1 MHIDPYLYRK
11 AFQAYLRKGTPIEWS
26 IKQERPTT
34 HYIWRTR
41 GDDKVRPN
49 HAANHGRVFAWDD
62 PPETGHPGEDY
73 GCRCTAEPFMP
84 PVDEFIEIELT
95 DTGDTGAA
103 WSSRD
108 FVRHYNNGRGRGVTV
123 RETGHLSSIV
133 AQYMGEVS
141 ERMKGHIARVARSHP
156 NGVFSD
162 DFVNTY
168 NMTGIVFSIGDTTI
182 GGSFTGNCIAEFGI
196 LTVSGKF
203 DFYLEDEFADP
214 ADVGLEVIDPGETIY
229 ENIHRPLDDY
239 LRGRPS
245 GGQRLGIHTGEPYA
259 ITDRWSGSFAGQVY
273 TDPARSRFG

>member
-1 MHIDPYLYRK
+1 MHIDPHLYRK

-41 GDDKVRPN
+41 GDDKVRPS
-49 HAANHGRVFAWDD
+49 HAANNGRVFAWND

-84 PVDEFIEIELT
+84 SVDEFIEIEVA
-95 DTGDTGAA
+95 DAEDTGAA

-108 FVRHYNNGRGRGVTV
+108 FVRHYYNGGGRGVTV
-123 RETGHLSSIV
+123 RETGHLSRIV
-133 AQYMGEVS
+133 AHYMGEVR
-141 ERMKGHIARVARSHP
+141 ERMKGHIARVARKHP
-156 NGVFSD
+156 NGAFTD

-182 GGSFTGNCIAEFGI
+182 GGRFTGTCVAEFGI
-196 LTVSGKF
+196 LTVSGRLE
-203 DFYLEDEFADP
+203 FYLEDEFADP
-214 ADVGLEVIDPGETIY
+214 ADVGMEVIDLGETIY
-229 ENIHRPLDDY
+229 ENLHKPLDDY

-245 GGQRLGIHTGEPYA
+245 GGQRLGIHTGEPYP
-259 ITDRWSGSFAGQVY
+259 ITDRWTGRFSGQFYA
-273 TDPARSRFG
+273 DPARSNF

>member
-1 MHIDPYLYRK
+1 MQIDPHLYRK

-41 GDDKVRPN
+41 GDDKVRPS
-49 HAANHGRVFAWDD
+49 HATNNGRVFAGND

-84 PVDEFIEIELT
+84 SVDEFIEIEVA
-95 DTGDTGAA
+95 DAGDTGAA
-103 WSSRD
+103 WSNRD
-108 FVRHYNNGRGRGVTV
+108 FVRHYYNGRGRGVTV
-123 RETGHLSSIV
+123 RETGYLSRIV

-141 ERMKGHIARVARSHP
+141 ERMKGHIARVARRHP
-156 NGVFSD
+156 NGAFTN

-168 NMTGIVFSIGDTTI
+168 NMTGIIFSIGDTTI
-182 GGSFTGNCIAEFGI
+182 GGRFTGNCVAEFGI
-196 LTVSGKF
+196 LTVSGQLE
-203 DFYLEDEFADP
+203 FYLEDEFADP
-214 ADVGLEVIDPGETIY
+214 ADVGMEIIDLGETIY

-245 GGQRLGIHTGEPYA
+245 GGQRLGIHTGEPYP
-259 ITDRWSGSFAGQVY
+259 ITDRWTGNFSGQVHA
-273 TDPARSRFG
+273 DQARSSF